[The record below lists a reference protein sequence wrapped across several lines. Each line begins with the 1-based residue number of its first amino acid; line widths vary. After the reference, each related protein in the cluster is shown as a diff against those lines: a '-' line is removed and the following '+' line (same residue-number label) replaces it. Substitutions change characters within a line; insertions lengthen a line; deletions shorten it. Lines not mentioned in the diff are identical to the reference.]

1 MKHVKVFKLS
11 LIDFDMFHFDR
22 PGHVALNPKLNLL
35 LDKFQAVLFIVQLII
50 AQVHPFG

>member
-1 MKHVKVFKLS
+1 MKHVKVFKLL

-22 PGHVALNPKLNLL
+22 PGYVALNPKLNLL
-35 LDKFQAVLFIVQLII
+35 LDEFQAVLLVIQLVR